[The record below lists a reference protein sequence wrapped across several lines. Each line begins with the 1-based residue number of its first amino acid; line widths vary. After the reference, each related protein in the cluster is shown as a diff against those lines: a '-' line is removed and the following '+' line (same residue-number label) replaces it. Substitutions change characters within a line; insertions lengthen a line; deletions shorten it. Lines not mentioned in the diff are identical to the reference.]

1 MTCITGPCG
10 TPSRAWNGWW
20 YTSSRILGA
29 SVSQSGRSMC
39 LAHLRWLRTSSS
51 LAPTY
56 INVAVALIFEFSS
69 PQFITPH
76 THNIFA
82 RYTRFTRSRGLK
94 WIEISRC
101 HRPNNMSLPML
112 LGRAMLCY
120 LSETVIARL
129 DWAVNWSWC
138 NDNAA
143 MNTIKLWRWC
153 GPTVVAWWSI
163 MCDFTGNVPNK
174 VTYGMRNTRM

>member
-1 MTCITGPCG
+1 M
-10 TPSRAWNGWW
+10 WNPVARVKWLMVHVKPHIRCL
-20 YTSSRILGA
+20 SQ
-29 SVSQSGRSMC
+29 SVSQRDQCAWLTYVGFEHRRHWRRPTSTLLSLLFSNFLRHNSSRPTRITF
-39 LAHLRWLRTSSS
+39 LPDIHALHAHVDWNEFKFPVVI
-51 LAPTY
+51 AP
-56 INVAVALIFEFSS
+56 II
-69 PQFITPH
+69 
-76 THNIFA
+76 
-82 RYTRFTRSRGLK
+82 
-94 WIEISRC
+94 C
-101 HRPNNMSLPML
+101 HYQLGML

-143 MNTIKLWRWC
+143 MNTIKLWWWC
-153 GPTVVAWWSI
+153 GPIVVAWWSI